1 MKTEL
6 EQKDIEAIVQRMVEV
21 FKPILVDL
29 VNIHQTK
36 SDELMNVKELAQY
49 LKVKRSWIYEKVH
62 TKKIPFQKAGTGRFL
77 LFKKKDIDQ
86 WIKNPYAPS
95 LNISKPYQR

>member
-29 VNIHQTK
+29 VNSHQPRN
-36 SDELMNVKELAQY
+36 DELMNTEELAQY
-49 LKVKRSWIYEKVH
+49 LKVKKSWIYEKIY
-62 TKKIPFQKAGTGRFL
+62 KKEIPFQKAGRFL
-77 LFKKKDIDQ
+77 LFKKKDIDL
-86 WIKNPYAPS
+86 WLKNPYAPS
-95 LNISKPYQR
+95 LNISKSYKG

>member
-29 VNIHQTK
+29 VNSQQIK
-36 SDELMNVKELAQY
+36 RDELMNVEELAQY
-49 LKVKRSWIYEKVH
+49 LKVKESWIYEKVH
-62 TKKIPFQKAGTGRFL
+62 RKEIPFLKAGRFL
-77 LFKKKDIDQ
+77 LLKKKDINQ
-86 WIKNPYAPS
+86 WLRNPYAPI
-95 LNISKPYQR
+95 LNISKSYQM

>member
-1 MKTEL
+1 MKTEI

-21 FKPILVDL
+21 FRPILADL
-29 VNIHQTK
+29 VSQHTK

-49 LKVKRSWIYEKVH
+49 LKAKDSWIYEKVH
-62 TKKIPFQKAGTGRFL
+62 KKKIPFLKAGRFL

-86 WIKNPYAPS
+86 WLKNPYAPS
-95 LNISKPYQR
+95 LSIYKSYQM

>member
-29 VNIHQTK
+29 INSRQPK
-36 SDELMNVKELAQY
+36 NDELMNVKELAQY
-49 LKVKRSWIYEKVH
+49 LKRKESWIYEKVH
-62 TKKIPFQKAGTGRFL
+62 KKEIPFQKASRFL
-77 LFKKKDIDQ
+77 LFKKKDIDL
-86 WIKNPYAPS
+86 WLKNPYSPS
-95 LNISKPYQR
+95 LNIFKPYQR

>member
-29 VNIHQTK
+29 VNSHQSK
-36 SDELMNVKELAQY
+36 SDELMDVKGLAQY

-62 TKKIPFQKAGTGRFL
+62 KKEIPFQKAGRFL
-77 LFKKKDIDQ
+77 LFKKKDIDL
-86 WIKNPYAPS
+86 WLKNPYAPS
-95 LNISKPYQR
+95 LNIFKPYQG

>member
-29 VNIHQTK
+29 INSHQPK
-36 SDELMNVKELAQY
+36 SDELMDVKGLAQY

-62 TKKIPFQKAGTGRFL
+62 KKEIPFQKAGRFL
-77 LFKKKDIDQ
+77 LFKKKDIDL
-86 WIKNPYAPS
+86 WLKNPYAPS
-95 LNISKPYQR
+95 LNISKPYQS